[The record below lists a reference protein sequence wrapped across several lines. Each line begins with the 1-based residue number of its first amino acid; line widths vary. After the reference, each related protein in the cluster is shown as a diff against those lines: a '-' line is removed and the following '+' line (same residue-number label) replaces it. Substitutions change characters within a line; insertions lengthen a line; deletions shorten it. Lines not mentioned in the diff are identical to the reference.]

1 MLSAID
7 IDRNELKWVK
17 MTLQTRRWRAGR
29 TVQSSEVPM
38 RWMLLKKGKQEI
50 ARAEPAACANPE
62 FAVKRF
68 RESALRGIDLLF

>member
-17 MTLQTRRWRAGR
+17 TRRWRAGR

-38 RWMLLKKGKQEI
+38 RWMLLKKGKQVI
-50 ARAEPAACANPE
+50 ARAEPAACANTE